1 MRQLVLALAGA
12 ALCTGCA
19 SLAQQTG
26 AQHDVTCHY
35 AHMASQEK
43 LARAAGVS
51 LRWVNCPLIPN
62 NPTPEGTP
70 VRVAA
75 TSR

>member
-1 MRQLVLALAGA
+1 MRQLVVILAGA
-12 ALCTGCA
+12 ALTAGCA
-19 SLAQQTG
+19 SMAQNAGTEP
-26 AQHDVTCHY
+26 AQTCHY
-35 AHMASQEK
+35 AHMASMEK
-43 LARAAGVS
+43 LAKSGNVT

-75 TSR
+75 ASR

>member
-1 MRQLVLALAGA
+1 MRQLVFAIAGA

-19 SLAQQTG
+19 SLAQQTD
-26 AQHDVTCHY
+26 ANSDMKCHY
-35 AHMASQEK
+35 AHMASMEK
-43 LARAAGVS
+43 LARSANVT

-70 VRVAA
+70 VPVALV
-75 TSR
+75 SR